1 MILASHGLIASSI
14 SQGVVPLLDVY
25 GSASA
30 AYSVRKL
37 RTAYTGNAIR
47 VRRTD
52 LTEQNIGFT
61 SAGNLDTSA
70 LLAFTG
76 TGALD
81 NGFITTWYD
90 QSGNALNLTQTT
102 ALNQPKIVNAG
113 ALITQN
119 SKPAI
124 YFDGVN
130 DVLNGIA
137 LSNYI
142 TASTYSNIS
151 VFNPIALTTNSSTLE
166 QNDALWIDGTNGYTG
181 VYFKSTNNLFAG
193 TYDTGLHQA
202 SVSITANTQITSF
215 AKLVSGNISI
225 SKNNGTFANATT
237 GNISQLTNAL
247 TIARSNVYAEL
258 NAQEIIFYKTDQTS
272 NVSGMNTNVNSYYA
286 IY

>member
-1 MILASHGLIASSI
+1 MILASHGIIASSI
-14 SQGVVPLLDVY
+14 SQGVVPLLDIY
-25 GSASA
+25 GSAAA
-30 AYSVRKL
+30 AYSVRLL

-47 VRRTD
+47 VRRSSD
-52 LTEQNIGFT
+52 NTEQNIGFT
-61 SAGNLDTSA
+61 ALGNLDTTA
-70 LLAFTG
+70 LITFCSG
-76 TGALD
+76 T
-81 NGFITTWYD
+81 NGFVTTWYD

-102 ALNQPKIVNAG
+102 AANQPQIVSSG
-113 ALITQN
+113 VLVTQN

-142 TASTYSNIS
+142 TASTFSNIS
-151 VFNPIALTTNSSTLE
+151 VFNPIALTTNGVNME
-166 QNDALWIDGTNGYTG
+166 DNDALWMDSTNGYTG

-237 GNISQLTNAL
+237 GNISQITNAL
-247 TIARSNVYAEL
+247 TIAKSSVFSEL
-258 NAQEIIFYKTDQTS
+258 RTQEIIFYKTDQTS
-272 NVSGMNTNVNSYYA
+272 NVSGMNTNINSYYA

>member
-1 MILASHGLIASSI
+1 MILSTHGIVG
-14 SQGVVPLLDVY
+14 SQIQSFVGLLDTY
-25 GSASA
+25 PNAAA

-37 RTAYTGNAIR
+37 RTLYTGNAIR

-61 SAGNLDTSA
+61 SAGNLDTTA

-113 ALITQN
+113 ALVTQN

-142 TASTYSNIS
+142 TASTFSNIS
-151 VFNPIALTTNSSTLE
+151 VFNPIALTTNGANME
-166 QNDALWIDGTNGYTG
+166 QNDALWIDSTNGWAG
-181 VYFKSTNNLFAG
+181 VYFKSTNLLCAG
-193 TYDTGLHQA
+193 TYDSNLREA

-225 SKNNGTFANATT
+225 SKNNGTFANATA
-237 GNISQLTNAL
+237 GNISQITNAL

>member
-1 MILASHGLIASSI
+1 MILSTHGVIASQIQSFV
-14 SQGVVPLLDVY
+14 GLLDTY
-25 GSASA
+25 PNASA

-52 LTEQNIGFT
+52 LTESNIGFT
-61 SAGNLDTSA
+61 ASGNLDTTA

-81 NGFITTWYD
+81 NGFVTTWYD

-113 ALITQN
+113 ALVTQN

-166 QNDALWIDGTNGYTG
+166 ANDALWIDSTFGYAG

-193 TYDTGLHQA
+193 TYDTVLRQA

-237 GNISQLTNAL
+237 GNISQLTNFL
-247 TIARSNVYAEL
+247 TIARSLVYAEL

-272 NVSGMNTNVNSYYA
+272 NVSGMNTNVNSYYG